1 MNTEIIEDQLF
12 GNTENA
18 FVLFEYRKELDLL
31 KDFIEYAE
39 DAVECSKTESMDSS
53 EGICYAF
60 AKSIIGYAKMIY
72 DNILIGHF
80 DSARMIIRAMIENNV
95 HLDILFNNP
104 EEELWKY
111 YLVYSY
117 RHSLIRIK
125 KEAPEKI
132 EKCIRNLY
140 SFYKIPEEF
149 YEKRDKGKAY
159 IDLPY
164 GWSYKINKQFNFR
177 GLCEFVDARE
187 YNDFSF
193 MSDYSHGTAFHQ
205 KLVGSIFHEN
215 MMTLFSCIYAGIY
228 KLVTLYCNDCVDDR
242 FYGIAEDL
250 QNDILPKIE

>member
-39 DAVECSKTESMDSS
+39 DAVECNKTESMDSS

-125 KEAPEKI
+125 NRNKI
-132 EKCIRNLY
+132 SPI
-140 SFYKIPEEF
+140 I
-149 YEKRDKGKAY
+149 
-159 IDLPY
+159 
-164 GWSYKINKQFNFR
+164 
-177 GLCEFVDARE
+177 
-187 YNDFSF
+187 
-193 MSDYSHGTAFHQ
+193 
-205 KLVGSIFHEN
+205 
-215 MMTLFSCIYAGIY
+215 GI
-228 KLVTLYCNDCVDDR
+228 K
-242 FYGIAEDL
+242 
-250 QNDILPKIE
+250 

>member
-39 DAVECSKTESMDSS
+39 DAVECNKTESMDSS

-125 KEAPEKI
+125 KSEQNIANHTVRILLRHRKI
-132 EKCIRNLY
+132 
-140 SFYKIPEEF
+140 
-149 YEKRDKGKAY
+149 
-159 IDLPY
+159 
-164 GWSYKINKQFNFR
+164 
-177 GLCEFVDARE
+177 
-187 YNDFSF
+187 
-193 MSDYSHGTAFHQ
+193 
-205 KLVGSIFHEN
+205 
-215 MMTLFSCIYAGIY
+215 
-228 KLVTLYCNDCVDDR
+228 
-242 FYGIAEDL
+242 IAEM
-250 QNDILPKIE
+250 PKRWSLRRAYRLSQALKKN